1 MISNQYIHLIV
12 LSTVGF
18 YIFEQITQQ
27 LEATFIMCNTYCYS
41 HFYYWLHI
49 FSSYSVNS
57 FSRYEQVTITSPLS
71 LQRVPI
77 DGFTVYGTSVDIVGE
92 NDCRVSMLVNGQE
105 LFQPGYNER
114 PGWGRRLL
122 EMATYAYFFE

>member
-1 MISNQYIHLIV
+1 MPLYLLTFSHKRDCSIFQLRLICMIKTGFFICNKYMISNQYIHLIV

-57 FSRYEQVTITSPLS
+57 FSRYAASNNYVSPFSPTRSHWWLYSIWYIGRHCRREWLS
-71 LQRVPI
+71 
-77 DGFTVYGTSVDIVGE
+77 S
-92 NDCRVSMLVNGQE
+92 
-105 LFQPGYNER
+105 
-114 PGWGRRLL
+114 
-122 EMATYAYFFE
+122 